1 MDITGIYS
9 FYLNK
14 INVASNFVKQYK
26 DLHIMYSRP
35 LVIKY
40 KAQIKSILEIFKERN
55 DVKKQEIEAVE
66 KILVELHR
74 VEDELYLIHS
84 STEEKEELRKLYA
97 AEANKKASASATH
110 TNKIENINKKVEDY
124 LTRSPSV
131 HSSDDSIN
139 QSSYTEDRYDR
150 LVQASNDII
159 SEAIT
164 SAYKNQ
170 L

>member
-74 VEDELYLIHS
+74 VEDELYLK
-84 STEEKEELRKLYA
+84 EKEELRKLYA